1 MKKSFGEQVRE
12 ERERRGL
19 SQIELAA
26 ISNTTQQSID
36 RIERDVVKRSRSM
49 IEVATALDLALPVKT
64 TSNGEVS
71 GSANLNTNFKVPVY
85 GKAIGGIHGQFVL
98 NGNKIDDILAP
109 ASLRGVRDAYAV
121 YTSGESMEPRYF
133 AGEALFINPH
143 MPVRRGDFV
152 VAQIAHEES
161 EPPLAYV
168 KRFISLNADTIKL
181 EQFNPHE
188 ILEFD
193 AVDVV
198 SVHKIVMSG
207 EG

>member
-49 IEVATALDLALPVKT
+49 VEVATALGLALPVKT
-64 TSNGEVS
+64 TSNGEIT
-71 GSANLNTNFKVPVY
+71 GNANLNTNFKVPVY